1 MKKKLIVSL
10 FILLFSSVSVLS
22 QVDYSDPEIV
32 AQSFLDMCIDGQR
45 LEAAEKYA
53 TNESMS
59 QIEVLIRQMV
69 MNDKPLKNQY
79 CKYFVESCA
88 LDTTHLIANCLFRKV
103 CEDGRNNSKGSLIL
117 KIINEKW
124 LVEYVYKRDKYL

>member
-1 MKKKLIVSL
+1 MKNKLIFSL
-10 FILLFSSVSVLS
+10 LVLLLSSVHVLS

-32 AQSFLDMCIDGQR
+32 AQSFLDMCTDGQR

-88 LDTTHLIANCLFRKV
+88 LDTTRQIANCLFRKV
-103 CEDGRNNSKGSLIL
+103 CENGKGNSKGSVLLMLID
-117 KIINEKW
+117 EKW
-124 LVEYVYKRDKYL
+124 LVEYIYKRDKYL